1 MRYDN
6 EKIKRL
12 SAMSDAALWQE
23 IRSML
28 SGYGIRLPDKMP
40 SHEDMQNLRRAF
52 TLGEGISPMEAARLI
67 GEYKRKYMR

>member
-1 MRYDN
+1 MKYDN

-23 IRSML
+23 IRTML

-40 SHEDMQNLRRAF
+40 SHEDMQQLRKAF
-52 TLGEGISPMEAARLI
+52 TLGEGISPMEGARLI
-67 GEYKRKYMR
+67 SEYKRKYMR

>member
-1 MRYDN
+1 MKYDK

-12 SAMSDAALWQE
+12 SAMSDEGLWQE
-23 IRSML
+23 IRTML
-28 SGYGIRLPDKMP
+28 SSYGIRLPDKMP
-40 SHEDMQNLRRAF
+40 SHEDMQHLRSAF